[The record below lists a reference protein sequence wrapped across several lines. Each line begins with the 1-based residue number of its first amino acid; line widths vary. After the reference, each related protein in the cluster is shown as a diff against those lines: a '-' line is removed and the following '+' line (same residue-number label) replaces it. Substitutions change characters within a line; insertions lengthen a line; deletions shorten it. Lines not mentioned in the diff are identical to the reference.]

1 MDITISTDEYMKI
14 QQSQGAKDVRIA
26 QLEAQVADMKNDCD
40 YWKNRA
46 LKAEEIL
53 KAEEM
58 LPAEDVTEKEEKKDA
73 GKFII
78 LSVERLKAIFSKIHD
93 LRILGVAVLVIQK
106 ALHRDANSTD
116 SGSIA
121 DIVSMPQIPTIS
133 LTAEGDIEV
142 GGNWTDIHHNDNVNL

>member
-14 QQSQGAKDVRIA
+14 QQSQSAKDVRIA
-26 QLEAQVADMKNDCD
+26 QLESQVADMKNDCD

-46 LKAEEIL
+46 LKAEEML
-53 KAEEM
+53 KV
-58 LPAEDVTEKEEKKDA
+58 EDMGEKEEKKGS
-73 GKFII
+73 GKFIV
-78 LSVERLKAIFSKIHD
+78 LSVDRLKSILSKIHN
-93 LRILGVAVLVIQK
+93 LNILAVVALVMQK

-116 SGSIA
+116 GGSIA

-142 GGNWTDIHHNDNVNL
+142 EGNWNDIHHNDNVKI